1 MAKIKVF
8 DNFGKEIKNGSL
20 ICIIGEKNRFGFVK
34 IVYEGIRFTCA
45 NVGSDYLD
53 NKTIM
58 IKEGGMGISGIY
70 TYEEL
75 KVMDIVVISEVEE
88 LNEK

>member
-1 MAKIKVF
+1 MAKIKIF
-8 DNFGKEIKNGSL
+8 DNFGREVKDDSL

-34 IVYEGIRFTCA
+34 IVDEGIRFDCA
-45 NVGSDYLD
+45 SVGTDYST
-53 NKTIM
+53 NKTVV

-75 KVMDIVVISEVEE
+75 KVMDIVVIRDGED
-88 LNEK
+88 

>member
-1 MAKIKVF
+1 MTKVKVF
-8 DNFGKEIKNGSL
+8 DNFGKEIKDDSL

-34 IVYEGIRFTCA
+34 IVDEGIEIDCA
-45 NVGSDYLD
+45 SVGADYLD
-53 NKTIM
+53 NKTVM

-75 KVMDIVVISEVEE
+75 KVMDIVVIRDGEE
-88 LNEK
+88 

>member
-1 MAKIKVF
+1 MTKVKVF
-8 DNFGKEIKNGSL
+8 DNFGKEIRDNSL

-34 IVYEGIRFTCA
+34 IVDEGIEIDCA
-45 NVGSDYLD
+45 SVGTDYLD
-53 NKTIM
+53 NKTVM

-75 KVMDIVVISEVEE
+75 KVMDIVVIRDGEE
-88 LNEK
+88 

>member
-8 DNFGKEIKNGSL
+8 DNFGKEIRDNSL

-34 IVYEGIRFTCA
+34 IVDEGIEIDCA
-45 NVGSDYLD
+45 SVGADYLD
-53 NKTIM
+53 NKTVM

-75 KVMDIVVISEVEE
+75 KKMDIVVIREGEE
-88 LNEK
+88 

>member
-1 MAKIKVF
+1 MAEIKVF
-8 DNFGKEIKNGSL
+8 DNFGREIKDNSL

-34 IVYEGIRFTCA
+34 IVYEGIRFDCA
-45 NVGSDYLD
+45 NVGADYLG
-53 NKTIM
+53 NKTII

-75 KVMDIVVISEVEE
+75 KVMDIVVIMDGEE
-88 LNEK
+88 

>member
-8 DNFGKEIKNGSL
+8 DNFGKEIKDNSL
-20 ICIIGEKNRFGFVK
+20 ICIVGEKNRFGFVK
-34 IVYEGIRFTCA
+34 IVDEGIRFDCA

-53 NKTIM
+53 NKTVM

-75 KVMDIVVISEVEE
+75 KVMDIVVIRDGED
-88 LNEK
+88 

>member
-1 MAKIKVF
+1 MAKIKIF
-8 DNFGKEIKNGSL
+8 DNFGREVKDGSL

-34 IVYEGIRFTCA
+34 MVDEGIEIDCA
-45 NVGSDYLD
+45 SVGTDYLD
-53 NKTIM
+53 NKTVM

-75 KVMDIVVISEVEE
+75 KVMDIVVIRNGEE
-88 LNEK
+88 

>member
-1 MAKIKVF
+1 MAEIKVF
-8 DNFGKEIKNGSL
+8 DNFGKEIRDNSL

-34 IVYEGIRFTCA
+34 IVDEGIEIDCA
-45 NVGSDYLD
+45 SVGADYLD

-75 KVMDIVVISEVEE
+75 KVMDIVVIRDGEE
-88 LNEK
+88 

>member
-1 MAKIKVF
+1 MTKVKVF
-8 DNFGKEIKNGSL
+8 DNFGKEIRDNSL

-34 IVYEGIRFTCA
+34 LVYEGIEIDCA
-45 NVGSDYLD
+45 SVGADYLD
-53 NKTIM
+53 NKTVV

-75 KVMDIVVISEVEE
+75 KVMDIVVIRDGEE
-88 LNEK
+88 

>member
-1 MAKIKVF
+1 MAKVKVF
-8 DNFGKEIKNGSL
+8 DNFGKEIRDNSL

-34 IVYEGIRFTCA
+34 IVDEGIEIDCA
-45 NVGSDYLD
+45 SVGADYLD

-75 KVMDIVVISEVEE
+75 KVMDIVVIRDGEE
-88 LNEK
+88 

>member
-1 MAKIKVF
+1 MAKTKIF
-8 DNFGKEIKNGSL
+8 DNFDREIKNNSL

-34 IVYEGIRFTCA
+34 LMDEGIEIDCA
-45 NVGSDYLD
+45 SVGTDYSS

-70 TYEEL
+70 SYEEL
-75 KVMDIVVISEVEE
+75 KKMNIVVIRDGEE
-88 LNEK
+88 

>member
-1 MAKIKVF
+1 MVGIKMF
-8 DNFGKEIKNGSL
+8 DNFGKEIRDNSL

-34 IVYEGIRFTCA
+34 IVDEGIRFDCA
-45 NVGSDYLD
+45 NVGADYLD

-75 KVMDIVVISEVEE
+75 KVMDIVVIREGED
-88 LNEK
+88 

>member
-1 MAKIKVF
+1 MAEIKVF
-8 DNFGKEIKNGSL
+8 DNFGKEIRDNSL

-34 IVYEGIRFTCA
+34 IVYEGIEIDCA
-45 NVGSDYLD
+45 SVGTDYST
-53 NKTIM
+53 NKTVV

-75 KVMDIVVISEVEE
+75 KVMDIVVIRNGEE
-88 LNEK
+88 

>member
-1 MAKIKVF
+1 MAEIKVF
-8 DNFGKEIKNGSL
+8 DNFGREIKDDSL

-34 IVYEGIRFTCA
+34 LVYEGIRFDCA
-45 NVGSDYLD
+45 SVGTDYLD
-53 NKTIM
+53 NKTVM

-75 KVMDIVVISEVEE
+75 KVMDIVVIRDGEE
-88 LNEK
+88 